1 MALTFCPVLL
11 QRRGIFSFDDHRP
24 VRRIEDARYQALPE
38 RMYLRSGHADLGG
51 STPKPPRYFRPDE
64 DKEQCVFH
72 CSPNTPAG
80 GTPPAPTAPC
90 LERRVAFP
98 LAPRRRPEVN
108 DERTCAPQGARR
120 RFDIGYRGNSK
131 RPC

>member
-64 DKEQCVFH
+64 EKAECVFH
-72 CSPNTPAG
+72 CSSNTPAG
-80 GTPPAPTAPC
+80 GES
-90 LERRVAFP
+90 LMHGGKKRVTSTF
-98 LAPRRRPEVN
+98 APRRRPQGN
-108 DERTCAPQGARR
+108 DERSCAPQGAQ
-120 RFDIGYRGNSK
+120 FQKS
-131 RPC
+131 